1 MTDIDNREHAVREFA
16 AEWKD
21 KGDEKQHSQKFWIDL
36 LEKVVGAVNATKVI
50 DFEERVK
57 IGSTKYID
65 GYIAETKTI
74 IEQKGAKID
83 LDRAET
89 QSDGTELTPFE
100 QAKRYNDNL
109 PYEKKARWIVVS
121 NFQEFRIH
129 DMNKVEPA
137 KDFTTIKLTEL
148 DKQYQA
154 FNFLVDEKIER
165 IRIEED
171 LSVKSSK
178 YVKKLVAALK
188 PQYIDI
194 NDSSSA
200 RSLNILC
207 VRIVFCLYAEKA
219 GLFASRTAFE
229 DYIKSFAVEN
239 LRDGLIKLFKA
250 LDTPEEK
257 RSKYD
262 TKTAAFPY
270 VNGGLFHDESIEIP
284 NLTKE
289 FVEVI
294 EECERF
300 RWNEISPTIFGAV
313 FESTLS
319 GEIRHSGGMHYTSIE
334 NIHKV
339 IDPLFLDDLKAEL
352 AEITG
357 ITSLKERRDKI
368 AAFQDKIAGLQ
379 FLDPACGSGNFLTE
393 SYLSLA
399 KLEIA
404 ALEAT
409 KDAGEM
415 FVSGQPKVDISQFY
429 GIEIND
435 FAVTVAKTALWIAE
449 SQVNSLV
456 NAILQ
461 EKRAFLPLKTSAN
474 IVEGNA
480 LRMDW
485 ATLQDLTPRP
495 PLLAGEGELSLF
507 EGFYTKVDGTAHK
520 YDYIMGNPPFVGSKY
535 SSESQKA
542 DMDFV
547 FKGATI
553 KYRALDYVSCWYK
566 MALDLIKGTSAKCAL
581 VSTNSITQGEQVSLM
596 WKPLFENGLQIDF
609 AYRTFR
615 WDSES
620 TEKAHVH
627 CVIVGFS
634 HLTPRPPLLEGEGE
648 AQVFTS
654 RNIKGDVSSAQNLP
668 SPARRGAGGEVIRHQ
683 KVSKE
688 KLELAR
694 KFRKE
699 PTESENAVWQM
710 LRNRQIKG
718 LKWRR
723 QQVIDGFIA
732 DFYCAELKAVLEI
745 DGSVHNT
752 QAAQDYDEARTE
764 IFSYHGIKTYRLK
777 NDDCNANKLTAL
789 VESMIA
795 NNLPSLARRGAGGEV
810 TTAQDTQSYTI
821 QGKPS
826 YTISGSPSHTTQDTQ
841 SYTIQDKPS
850 YTISDSP
857 SYTAQDTHSHTISG
871 KHSYTTTKKIYNAD
885 GTIEQ
890 AENINGY
897 LLDAPNVFIE
907 SRSKPICNVP
917 PLLTGSQRI
926 DDDNFM
932 FDDVSKEEFLKKE
945 PQAEKYFRV
954 WYGADEFLNNR
965 PRWCLYLGN
974 CSPAELKKMPN
985 CKAIIEKVREYRLA
999 SKRSATVKAAD
1010 YPAHF
1015 GLEVIPESN
1024 FMIVPVVSSEKRR
1037 YVPLGFMSPEKL
1049 CSNQV
1054 NLIPNATLYH
1064 FGVLTSSV
1072 HMAWMRA
1079 VCGRLEMRYRY
1090 SKDIVYNNFPFV
1102 LPHPPTPSPSKR
1114 GGGSDA
1120 QELPSPKWRGGDSDT
1135 QNLPSPLRR
1144 GVGGEVFCT
1153 QEQGAKIEH
1162 TAQAILEARAKYPD
1176 SSLADLYDETLM
1188 PADLR
1193 KAHRANDRAVMAAYG
1208 FDAKMSEADIVAALF
1223 KLYEELTA
1231 KAK

>member
-1 MTDIDNREHAVREFA
+1 MKSNEEMQKAQEFA
-16 AEWKD
+16 DYWAD
-21 KGDEKQHSQKFWIDL
+21 KGDEKQESQRFWIDL
-36 LEKVVGAVNATKVI
+36 LQNVLGVADATKII
-50 DFEERVK
+50 DFEKRVK
-57 IGSTKYID
+57 LSHTSFIDAYIEKTKVL
-65 GYIAETKTI
+65 

-83 LDRAET
+83 LRKT
-89 QSDGTELTPFE
+89 YLQSDGSFLTPYG
-100 QAKRYNDNL
+100 QAKRYVGEMKAS
-109 PYEKKARWIVVS
+109 EKPRWIVVC
-121 NFQEFRIH
+121 NFREFLVY
-129 DMNKVEPA
+129 DLEVPNSEPQSILLCDLK
-137 KDFTTIKLTEL
+137 KDFYRLR
-148 DKQYQA
+148 
-154 FNFLVDEKIER
+154 FLVDPKTEKIR
-165 IRIEED
+165 REEEI
-171 LSVKSSK
+171 SVKAGEI
-178 YVKKLVAALK
+178 VGKLKNAFLK
-188 PQYIDI
+188 EYKNQTEK
-194 NDSSSA
+194 SE

-207 VRIVFCLYAEKA
+207 VRLVFCFYAEKA
-219 GLFASRTAFE
+219 GLFESHAAFE
-229 DYIKSFAVEN
+229 NYIKSFN
-239 LRDGLIKLFKA
+239 LQNVRLGLINLFKA
-250 LDTPEEK
+250 LDTKIENRDP
-257 RSKYD
+257 YD
-262 TKTAAFPY
+262 ESIKAFPY
-270 VNGGLFHDESIEIP
+270 VNGGLFSDENIEIP
-284 NLTKE
+284 NFTDEIVNVLVNDCADFHWE
-289 FVEVI
+289 D
-294 EECERF
+294 
-300 RWNEISPTIFGAV
+300 ISPTIFGAV
-313 FESTLS
+313 FESTL
-319 GEIRHSGGMHYTSIE
+319 GDKTRRAGGMHYTSIE

-339 IDPLFLDDLKAEL
+339 IAPLFLDSLTAEF
-352 AEITG
+352 
-357 ITSLKERRDKI
+357 DKI
-368 AAFQDKIAGLQ
+368 AEIKTNKRRDEKLFEFQKKIGGLK

-393 SYLSLA
+393 SYLCLRR
-399 KLEIA
+399 LENECIKMRLGGQNA
-404 ALEAT
+404 FDILEDFAPQV
-409 KDAGEM
+409 K
-415 FVSGQPKVDISQFY
+415 ISNFY
-429 GIEIND
+429 GIEIHD
-435 FAVTVAKTALWIAE
+435 FAVTVAKTAMWIAE
-449 SQVNSLV
+449 CQMTEETSR
-456 NAILQ
+456 ILG
-461 EKRAFLPLKTSAN
+461 RNLDFLPLKTSAN

-480 LRMDW
+480 LRLDW

-495 PLLAGEGELSLF
+495 PLQSGEGELDLF
-507 EGFYTKVDGTAHK
+507 SGFTTKVDGTVHR
-520 YDYIMGNPPFVGSKY
+520 YDYIMGNPPFVGARLM
-535 SSESQKA
+535 SESQKN
-542 DMDFV
+542 DVLSV
-547 FKGATI
+547 FGNI
-553 KYRALDYVSCWYK
+553 KNIGNLDYVSCWYK
-566 MALDLIKGTSAKCAL
+566 KAALLMKDTATKTAL
-581 VSTNSITQGEQVSLM
+581 VSTNSITQGEQVAIL
-596 WKPLFENGLQIDF
+596 WKNLFENDGVHIDF

-668 SPARRGAGGEVIRHQ
+668 SPARRGAGGEVKGEVIRHQ

-752 QAAQDYDEARTE
+752 QAAQDYDEVRTE

-777 NDDCNANKLTAL
+777 NEDCNANKLTAL

-795 NNLPSLARRGAGGEV
+795 NNLPSPARRGAGGEV
-810 TTAQDTQSYTI
+810 TTV
-821 QGKPS
+821 
-826 YTISGSPSHTTQDTQ
+826 
-841 SYTIQDKPS
+841 QDKH
-850 YTISDSP
+850 I
-857 SYTAQDTHSHTISG
+857 
-871 KHSYTTTKKIYNAD
+871 TTKRIYNAD
-885 GTIEQ
+885 GTIEE

-907 SRSKPICNVP
+907 SRKTPLCDVP

-1037 YVPLGFMSPEKL
+1037 YVPLGFMSPENL

-1120 QELPSPKWRGGDSDT
+1120 Q
-1135 QNLPSPLRR
+1135 NLPSPLRR
-1144 GVGGEVFCT
+1144 GAGGEVFCT
-1153 QEQGAKIEH
+1153 QEQAAKIEQ
-1162 TAQAILEARAKYPD
+1162 TAQAILDARAKYPD

-1208 FDAKMSEADIVAALF
+1208 FNEKMSEADIVAALF
-1223 KLYEELTA
+1223 KLYEGLTR
-1231 KAK
+1231 KA